1 LEAPVEANISVP
13 LLSLATT
20 RFSVG
25 MDAVPDY
32 TSPGERFYGKF
43 T

>member
-1 LEAPVEANISVP
+1 L
-13 LLSLATT
+13 LATT

-25 MDAVPDY
+25 MDAGPDY
-32 TSPGERFYGKF
+32 TSPGGRFYGKF